1 MERAIDT
8 PLRPKASTRR
18 WRSRARLAAAVMAS
32 LLLHWLLQQG
42 LARTVIDVRPLEGL
56 FPDQEPSYRPELAT
70 DFPLHDE
77 SSTREAFA
85 HERPLDV
92 PIAIDA
98 AAPASAR
105 GAIRDG
111 ERAVAE
117 MPLEEGV
124 EAPDVVAT
132 RIDRP
137 SLEAFAPSPAA
148 LQEPERIIAALPEG
162 ETAAETM
169 PTVVGS
175 AAEATALT
183 PRRERQSAIVGP
195 AVAATQA
202 IVAERSRA
210 AAAADSPRG
219 ARL

>member
-1 MERAIDT
+1 MALTIDT

-42 LARTVIDVRPLEGL
+42 LARTVIDVRPLDGL

-124 EAPDVVAT
+124 EEPQREVLSQDH
-132 RIDRP
+132 RQQYL
-137 SLEAFAPSPAA
+137 SLSVSLCRCLRFGVWIS
-148 LQEPERIIAALPEG
+148 IINP
-162 ETAAETM
+162 
-169 PTVVGS
+169 VNCC
-175 AAEATALT
+175 
-183 PRRERQSAIVGP
+183 
-195 AVAATQA
+195 
-202 IVAERSRA
+202 
-210 AAAADSPRG
+210 RG
-219 ARL
+219 

>member
-1 MERAIDT
+1 MALAIDT

-42 LARTVIDVRPLEGL
+42 LARTVIAVRPFDGL

-117 MPLEEGV
+117 MPLEEAV

-137 SLEAFAPSPAA
+137 SLEAPVPSPAA
-148 LQEPERIIAALPEG
+148 IEGPERWRVEVLGWGLVRASARPVAPGLTMVAGLQVLWVAACSAPLVALPNR
-162 ETAAETM
+162 TM
-169 PTVVGS
+169 VLRWFRP
-175 AAEATALT
+175 
-183 PRRERQSAIVGP
+183 
-195 AVAATQA
+195 
-202 IVAERSRA
+202 
-210 AAAADSPRG
+210 
-219 ARL
+219 